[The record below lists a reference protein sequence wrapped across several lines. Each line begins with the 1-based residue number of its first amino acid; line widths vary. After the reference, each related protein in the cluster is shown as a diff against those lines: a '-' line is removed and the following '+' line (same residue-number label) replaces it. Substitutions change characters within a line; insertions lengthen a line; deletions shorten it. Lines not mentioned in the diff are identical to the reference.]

1 MAAPTGGRA
10 LSRRH
15 FLQTAAT
22 ATGVAV
28 VGGIGG
34 LVGYELAGVGS
45 AAPVSSPPTD
55 AAASPD
61 AGGGA
66 AAIVPFR
73 DVHQAGI
80 ATPAQD
86 RLAFAA
92 FDVTGHDRA
101 AVVTLLRAWTA
112 AAERMTRGEAVDA
125 AEADPLAPPDD
136 TGESMGL
143 RPGRLTIT
151 IGFGPSL
158 FDDRFGLAASRP
170 AAMAELPRFAGDFV
184 EPGRSGGDLG
194 IQACADDPQ
203 VAFTPCATWPGWGGG
218 PS

>member
-1 MAAPTGGRA
+1 M
-10 LSRRH
+10 
-15 FLQTAAT
+15 
-22 ATGVAV
+22 
-28 VGGIGG
+28 GGIGG

-112 AAERMTRGEAVDA
+112 AAERMTRGEAVVR
-125 AEADPLAPPDD
+125 PRPIRW
-136 TGESMGL
+136 L
-143 RPGRLTIT
+143 RRTI
-151 IGFGPSL
+151 P
-158 FDDRFGLAASRP
+158 ASRWGC
-170 AAMAELPRFAGDFV
+170 ARAG
-184 EPGRSGGDLG
+184 
-194 IQACADDPQ
+194 
-203 VAFTPCATWPGWGGG
+203 
-218 PS
+218 